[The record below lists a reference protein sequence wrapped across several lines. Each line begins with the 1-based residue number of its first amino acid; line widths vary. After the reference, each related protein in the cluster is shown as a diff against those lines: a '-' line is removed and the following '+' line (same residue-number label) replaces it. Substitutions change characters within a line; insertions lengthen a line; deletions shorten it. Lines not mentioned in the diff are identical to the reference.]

1 MPAPDANYASAL
13 AVANRFLQAWQ
24 TQNPED
30 GLLLLTD
37 AAKSRVSEEQIQ
49 DFFEHGSSAA
59 YEIARGRTL
68 GSGRYSFPVV
78 LFGVAERGTSARPH
92 FSHIVV
98 IRATDNEWVVDRLPL
113 GSSTSRSGRTRRP
126 PRREQSHVD
135 PDAPVRI
142 AP

>member
-98 IRATDNEWVVDRLPL
+98 IRATDNEWVVDRLP
-113 GSSTSRSGRTRRP
+113 
-126 PRREQSHVD
+126 
-135 PDAPVRI
+135 
-142 AP
+142 